1 TLVDDLV
8 NDPGALAEVFLQRG
22 DVSIQA
28 AEQEAAVAF
37 EARQALE
44 VMGTVGVELLRI
56 TALLLIPRLEQ
67 LAVVAESPAVE
78 RAGEGRLVTP
88 LLAAQGGATVRTGVE
103 QRLELPVLGAG
114 DHHRLTTYGQREI
127 VTGIR
132 YLALMGQEHPVT
144 FEDVFHLQLEQLLI
158 GERPAVATVA
168 PGCRIGF
175 HRTADQ
181 TFDLIKL
188 TSHDVTPLVVVRR

>member
-1 TLVDDLV
+1 RRGTALLIVALAHGGQVVPVHSAHVVAVGAVLRGQLPVAIVGVGRGGAQHFQTLLTLVDDLV

-28 AEQEAAVAF
+28 AEQEAAVAL

-56 TALLLIPRLEQ
+56 TALLLIPSLEQ

-78 RAGEGRLVTP
+78 RAGEGRLVAA

-103 QRLELPVLGAG
+103 QRLQLPVPGAG
-114 DHHRLTTYGQREI
+114 DHHRLTTYG
-127 VTGIR
+127 
-132 YLALMGQEHPVT
+132 
-144 FEDVFHLQLEQLLI
+144 
-158 GERPAVATVA
+158 
-168 PGCRIGF
+168 
-175 HRTADQ
+175 
-181 TFDLIKL
+181 
-188 TSHDVTPLVVVRR
+188 